1 MTRTRCSL
9 IIASAIAYSAGIAPT
24 VAFNIPGIDFPE
36 LPTVYT
42 FDYISD
48 PGAITSAD
56 VLGYGGIFG
65 GSVVDGLNGLRFDE
79 TLRPTF
85 RFNGEVTG
93 TLGDPAFLGASTTL
107 STRGEIGVEFKA
119 RSEIGAFGGSADLRL
134 QASVPNDVTAGTPV
148 DLNPTIPTTVRGF
161 SSTTGTR
168 IYSATPDFEVSVS
181 PFIDATLDVKTDGCL
196 VAFCES
202 LDLRIL
208 DYETQTDLFEFTPKE
223 ARLGIKGA
231 FNVSIPTAS
240 AQGEIVVGVIPPFVS
255 VELNNGVSIPGIP
268 QALGSADIGGFA
280 FELPTGDVTA
290 FQRPGALFDFGKTL
304 NGPEAVLALDYAS
317 MNVDLDSIATA
328 QTAGLVPVLGGA
340 NFDVG
345 VAGFSGDLWDF
356 DATIRQG
363 IEFAI
368 ALNPD
373 MKVDMLFDQLVQID
387 GNFVNSW
394 TGSWLQ
400 VPEISFFE
408 DTLVTPSFFLSAD
421 LNIRSSMLFDMFID
435 VNLLKAEASVG
446 PVTTT
451 FGPAFNDEIT
461 LLDDVRIGGTEF
473 RLSDISPIFPDL
485 FGRSYF
491 GVQQASPFTVRVAAA
506 TGGGGDGLG
515 GPDNLDGG
523 DGSPTPVP
531 LPAGGVLLIG
541 ALAGLAA
548 LRRRPR

>member
-1 MTRTRCSL
+1 MSRTRSRL
-9 IIASAIAYSAGIAPT
+9 ITASALAYSAGIAPAI
-24 VAFNIPGIDFPE
+24 AFNIPDIDFPDI
-36 LPTVYT
+36 PTIYA

-48 PGAITSAD
+48 PGPITSAD
-56 VLGYGGIFG
+56 VLGFG
-65 GSVVDGLNGLRFDE
+65 GVFGRSVVDGLNGLRFDE
-79 TLRPTF
+79 TLRPTL
-85 RFNGEVTG
+85 RFDSAVTG
-93 TLGDPAFLGASTTL
+93 TIGDPAVLGATATL

-134 QASVPNDVTAGTPV
+134 QASVPKEVTAGTPV
-148 DLNPTIPTTVRGF
+148 DLNPRIPTTVRGIF
-161 SSTTGTR
+161 STTGTE

-181 PFIDATLDVKTDGCL
+181 PFLDATLDVETDGCL
-196 VAFCES
+196 GFCGS
-202 LDLRIL
+202 LDQRIL
-208 DYETQTDLFEFTPKE
+208 DYDTQTDLFEFTPQE
-223 ARLGIKGA
+223 ARLGIKSVVD
-231 FNVSIPTAS
+231 VSIPTAS
-240 AQGEIVVGVIPPFVS
+240 AQGEIIVGIIPPFVG
-255 VELNNGVSIPGIP
+255 VELNNGLSIPGIP
-268 QALGSADIGGFA
+268 QIVSGDVGGFS

-290 FQRPGALFDFGKTL
+290 FRSSGALFDSGKTL

-317 MNVDLDSIATA
+317 VNVDLDSIAAA
-328 QTAGLVPVLGGA
+328 QTAGLVPIMGGA
-340 NFDVG
+340 NFNVG

-421 LNIRSSMLFDMFID
+421 LNIRSSMLFDLFID

-451 FGPAFNDEIT
+451 IGPAFNDEIT

-485 FGRSYF
+485 FGQSYF
-491 GVQQASPFTVRVAAA
+491 GVQQASPFTVRVASASGG
-506 TGGGGDGLG
+506 GGGGDDLS
-515 GPDNLDGG
+515 DVDGG
-523 DGSPTPVP
+523 GGTPTPIP
-531 LPAGGVLLIG
+531 LPAGGILLIG
-541 ALAGLAA
+541 ALASLAA